1 MGFVTGFSST
11 FGAHAIRAVHRLGLS
26 VLLLRFLYD
35 DRPFPLQLRFP
46 PLQRTGEKEGRLES
60 PFSSPWDRAICV
72 RTKLPPFMQKPAYCQ
87 TVLFHSASHNFLMLS
102 GTLIFLFGDHCHLKR
117 NPFQRI
123 LLFLSKSLNY
133 V

>member
-60 PFSSPWDRAICV
+60 PFSSPWDRTICV
-72 RTKLPPFMQKPAYCQ
+72 IRTKLPPLMQK
-87 TVLFHSASHNFLMLS
+87 TGVLPNCFVLQRESQFSDVVRNIVFFRGSLS
-102 GTLIFLFGDHCHLKR
+102 F
-117 NPFQRI
+117 
-123 LLFLSKSLNY
+123 
-133 V
+133 